1 VAAALAAVHRI
12 GMRNTRRLLI
22 VSGVIALTTAPVVH
36 AEKFSLSTGVFG
48 ITCTS
53 TGQLCD
59 PPETLTIGDPTAA
72 LKVRKFVY
80 TAASAH
86 CSSGRILVELDGR
99 LVGKMRFV
107 SRNETATLRKRKGL
121 RLAPGTHTFAFR
133 FEGKVGGCNTGAVPG
148 WGGEITVIG
157 HR

>member
-1 VAAALAAVHRI
+1 MLALAGVHRI
-12 GMRNTRRLLI
+12 AMRTPFRLLI
-22 VSGVIALTTAPVVH
+22 ASSVLALTIVPIVH

-59 PPETLTIGDPTAA
+59 PPETLAIGDPTKAI
-72 LKVRKFVY
+72 KVRKFVY
-80 TAASAH
+80 TAAAQH

-99 LVGKMRFV
+99 PVGRMRFV

-121 RLAPGTHTFAFR
+121 RLTAGTHTFAFR
-133 FEGKVGGCNTGAVPG
+133 FEGKVGGCNTGAVSG

-157 HR
+157 RR

>member
-1 VAAALAAVHRI
+1 
-12 GMRNTRRLLI
+12 MRAPLCLLI
-22 VSGVIALTTAPVVH
+22 ASALLAVTGVPVVH

-59 PPETLTIGDPTAA
+59 PPETLLIADPTTP
-72 LKVRKFVY
+72 LKVRKFIY
-80 TAASAH
+80 TAAAQH

-99 LVGKMRFV
+99 PVGKMRFV

-121 RLAPGTHTFAFR
+121 RLAPGAHTFAFR
-133 FEGKVGGCNTGAVPG
+133 FEGKVGGCNTGAVSG
-148 WGGEITVIG
+148 WGGEITVVG
-157 HR
+157 RR